1 MIIPWPCNPSDS
13 LKFSMVHQTCI
24 LDGLLMAGSSMLHQ
38 FSITSACATIGL
50 HVQDVILHKSGTYE
64 YTRRQQMFSHRK
76 KDLRTNLK
84 QNGKAK
90 LSGYA
95 LLQPNIV
102 VLT

>member
-1 MIIPWPCNPSDS
+1 
-13 LKFSMVHQTCI
+13 
-24 LDGLLMAGSSMLHQ
+24 MAGSSMLHQ

-64 YTRRQQMFSHRK
+64 YQQMFSHRK

-95 LLQPNIV
+95 VLRPNIL